1 MSPTCSS
8 IEKKFPTDSLR
19 KTSGSSVEGLYGNAL
34 HLKKSRGLVWFIV
47 DIVKYCLTGVFN
59 VFVAYFGINWFLKHF
74 GLALKPL
81 SQAPP
86 AGKRKFSEVEDTEK
100 ETNDDGK
107 IESTIKMELKR
118 WRPDHVYEAINDFV
132 KMMWGESDMNEN
144 IKNPENNDENMN
156 NFSIGHSVLGNWKR
170 IPDINFVSRK
180 VVGVK
185 SVEEGV
191 GHIRDLTPKKPIV
204 SSTKFEEN
212 MFLHKCDGKE
222 SNSAEAD
229 KLEKSAGQVLLD
241 AGNVNIET
249 STPLI
254 EDKAPD
260 VFVFSAEK
268 SAKSPQVLEDIQED
282 EQSMLSQMTFAEKQ
296 VYFAKKIKDEEV
308 AALKSR
314 CVQKPE

>member
-1 MSPTCSS
+1 MSPTCPS
-8 IEKKFPTDSLR
+8 IEKKFTTDSSR
-19 KTSGSSVEGLYGNAL
+19 KTSGSPVEGLYGNGL
-34 HLKKSRGLVWFIV
+34 QVKKSLGLVGFIV
-47 DIVKYCLTGVFN
+47 DIVKYCLIGVLN
-59 VFVAYFGINWFLKHF
+59 VFVYLGNNWFLKHF
-74 GLALKPL
+74 GLALIPL
-81 SQAPP
+81 SQVPP

-100 ETNDDGK
+100 ETNDDEK
-107 IESTIKMELKR
+107 VESTIKMELKR

-144 IKNPENNDENMN
+144 IKNPESNDENMN
-156 NFSIGHSVLGNWKR
+156 NFPIGHSVLSNWKQ
-170 IPDINFVSRK
+170 IPDINFVSQK

-185 SVEEGV
+185 SVDEGV
-191 GHIRDLTPKKPIV
+191 GHIRDLTPKKPIDT
-204 SSTKFEEN
+204 ST
-212 MFLHKCDGKE
+212 KCDGKE
-222 SNSAEAD
+222 YNSAD
-229 KLEKSAGQVLLD
+229 KLEKSARPGLID

-268 SAKSPQVLEDIQED
+268 AANCPQVLDDIQED

>member
-1 MSPTCSS
+1 MSPTCPS
-8 IEKKFPTDSLR
+8 IEKKFTTDSSR
-19 KTSGSSVEGLYGNAL
+19 KTSGSPVEGLYGNGL
-34 HLKKSRGLVWFIV
+34 QVKKSLGLVGFIV
-47 DIVKYCLTGVFN
+47 DIVKYCLIGVLN
-59 VFVAYFGINWFLKHF
+59 VFVYLGNNWFLKHF
-74 GLALKPL
+74 GLALIPL
-81 SQAPP
+81 SQVPP

-100 ETNDDGK
+100 ETNDDEK
-107 IESTIKMELKR
+107 VESTIKMELKR

-144 IKNPENNDENMN
+144 IKNPESNDENMN
-156 NFSIGHSVLGNWKR
+156 NFPIGHSVLSNWKQ
-170 IPDINFVSRK
+170 IPDINFVSQK

-185 SVEEGV
+185 SVDEGV
-191 GHIRDLTPKKPIV
+191 GHIRDLTPKKRIDT
-204 SSTKFEEN
+204 STKLEEN
-212 MFLHKCDGKE
+212 MLFRKCDGDGKE
-222 SNSAEAD
+222 YNSAD
-229 KLEKSAGQVLLD
+229 KLVKSTKQVLID

-268 SAKSPQVLEDIQED
+268 AANCPQVLDDIQED